1 MKMKINKACDL
12 SSISVLPPQSRRSVA
27 VHNGSESSSIFGR
40 NRAASDLRPQQS
52 QQSLS
57 QGISSQHGLFSQ
69 FSQNSQDEIL
79 TSEKIGSQERE
90 NSLKRTSCLP
100 PINCT
105 REETQMMMIPKTS
118 STLIRKWTGQDYKC
132 QISEE
137 LEHRIGMVETSLS
150 RLGMILDSVQ
160 SDIMQG
166 NKGTKEVALEMEGVR
181 QKLIAL
187 DDSMLLMS
195 KGQEDIKT
203 RLDLGLTSVSDRI
216 KQSKSNQENYREIF
230 SMLSSLSEKIDT
242 QMTKLQ
248 HNLFKNFSKD
258 MQAIA
263 CNMKKFIQLQ
273 ETPPIH
279 GREAAKVC
287 ATMQEVFFPNDA
299 TMHVKAQQA
308 YLLPKDEMG
317 RWTSVKPKQA
327 TFEVG
332 NCNNIINQEREWRVL
347 IESDEELDGGF
358 SCLLKEKGR
367 DNEEYSS
374 EAVEEETARILR
386 NARKRKRKHS
396 NTIIIN

>member
-12 SSISVLPPQSRRSVA
+12 SSISVLPPQSRRSIA
-27 VHNGSESSSIFGR
+27 VNNGTESSSIFGR
-40 NRAASDLRPQQS
+40 SRATSDLRPQQS

-79 TSEKIGSQERE
+79 TSEKIASQDRE

-105 REETQMMMIPKTS
+105 REETQMMLIPKTS
-118 STLIRKWTGQDYKC
+118 NTLIRKWSAQEYKC

-166 NKGTKEVALEMEGVR
+166 NKGTKEVALEMEGMR

-187 DDSMLLMS
+187 DNSVLLMN

-203 RLDLGLTSVSDRI
+203 RLDLGLTSVSDQI

-230 SMLSSLSEKIDT
+230 SMLSALPEKIET

-263 CNMKKFIQLQ
+263 CNMKKFIHLQ
-273 ETPPIH
+273 EIPPIQ
-279 GREAAKVC
+279 GPKAAKVC
-287 ATMQEVFFPNDA
+287 GTTQEVFCPTNV
-299 TMHVKAQQA
+299 TMRVKAQQTN
-308 YLLPKDEMG
+308 LVPKDEMG
-317 RWTSVKPKQA
+317 RWTSVKQKQA

-332 NCNNIINQEREWRVL
+332 NCNNIINQERELRVL

-358 SCLLKEKGR
+358 SCLLKERGR
-367 DNEEYSS
+367 ENEEYSIK
-374 EAVEEETARILR
+374 AVEEKTARILR

>member
-248 HNLFKNFSKD
+248 HNLFKNFNKD
-258 MQAIA
+258 MQA
-263 CNMKKFIQLQ
+263 CM
-273 ETPPIH
+273 
-279 GREAAKVC
+279 C
-287 ATMQEVFFPNDA
+287 
-299 TMHVKAQQA
+299 
-308 YLLPKDEMG
+308 
-317 RWTSVKPKQA
+317 
-327 TFEVG
+327 
-332 NCNNIINQEREWRVL
+332 
-347 IESDEELDGGF
+347 
-358 SCLLKEKGR
+358 
-367 DNEEYSS
+367 
-374 EAVEEETARILR
+374 
-386 NARKRKRKHS
+386 
-396 NTIIIN
+396 

>member
-1 MKMKINKACDL
+1 MHVKRKPIAL
-12 SSISVLPPQSRRSVA
+12 
-27 VHNGSESSSIFGR
+27 HNGTESSSIFGR
-40 NRAASDLRPQQS
+40 SRASSDLRPQQS

-69 FSQNSQDEIL
+69 FSQNSQDDFL
-79 TSEKIGSQERE
+79 TSEKLASQERE

-118 STLIRKWTGQDYKC
+118 STLIRKWSGQEYKC

-160 SDIMQG
+160 SDIMQV

-181 QKLIAL
+181 QKLITL
-187 DDSMLLMS
+187 DDSMQLMN
-195 KGQEDIKT
+195 KGQEDLKT

-216 KQSKSNQENYREIF
+216 KQSKGNQENCTEIF
-230 SMLSSLSEKIDT
+230 SMLSALSEKIDT
-242 QMTKLQ
+242 QMINLQ
-248 HNLFKNFSKD
+248 QNLFKNFSKD
-258 MQAIA
+258 MQASRLLDNNFVSHLQAIA
-263 CNMKKFIQLQ
+263 CNMEKFIQLQ
-273 ETPPIH
+273 ETTPTPIP
-279 GREAAKVC
+279 RPKAAKVC
-287 ATMQEVFFPNDA
+287 GPIQDVFFPNNA
-299 TMHVKAQQA
+299 TMRVKAQQENVV
-308 YLLPKDEMG
+308 PKDETG
-317 RWTSVKPKQA
+317 RWTSVKHKQA

-332 NCNNIINQEREWRVL
+332 NLDNFINQEQEWRVL

-358 SCLLKEKGR
+358 SCLLKEKTR
-367 DNEEYSS
+367 DKEGYSFQ
-374 EAVEEETARILR
+374 EVKEETARILK